1 MCVEKEPSCSFRSS
15 ADGID
20 SPSTEEE
27 TWDPFTQPSLSH
39 YTTPC
44 HNYSLFFFFSRSELI
59 WIIWSSINHIP
70 LNTPG
75 IWPPFRCLRQ
85 IFSSYLNEDQLVP
98 QMSHLVK
105 GFFKKKVVR
114 FFKKSGCFIWFFSLI
129 KQMILIL
136 GFPKIKTRYSE
147 PKVPGLLKMTD
158 LIFSSC
164 FKSHSFIQG
173 CEVSSKI

>member
-1 MCVEKEPSCSFRSS
+1 MALTARALRRRHE
-15 ADGID
+15 IH
-20 SPSTEEE
+20 SPN
-27 TWDPFTQPSLSH
+27 H
-39 YTTPC
+39 PC
-44 HNYSLFFFFSRSELI
+44 PTIQHLVIITVFFFFFFSRSELI